1 MADERFKNTGQREGE
16 KLGKKERALFNQI
29 RTLVKEG
36 RILRNTSETNVIKAI
51 PTSLLLDSVSFSLID
66 EIKRYRR
73 TNSCFVLG
81 FYLFIIFLS
90 TKERRYEL
98 QFYFIRNQ

>member
-1 MADERFKNTGQREGE
+1 M
-16 KLGKKERALFNQI
+16 
-29 RTLVKEG
+29 
-36 RILRNTSETNVIKAI
+36 IKAI

-66 EIKRYRR
+66 EIKRYLG

-90 TKERRYEL
+90 RKNADTSCNFTLFEISDVKEAKEKC
-98 QFYFIRNQ
+98 IRCVSSTI